1 MTEPSRAPY
10 RCEASGMGFD
20 PTTQTLL
27 ASPRVYRLWN
37 HVNPTIHA
45 SVAFHS
51 PIKGLVSVAL
61 VLLLIYLIYSAV
73 TGVTRMAFRRP
84 VDRSTKLRSRITL
97 R

>member
-45 SVAFHS
+45 RRGVSL
-51 PIKGLVSVAL
+51 PNKGARLCGTCPTADLPNIFSNDGC
-61 VLLLIYLIYSAV
+61 YPY
-73 TGVTRMAFRRP
+73 GVPATCRP
-84 VDRSTKLRSRITL
+84 
-97 R
+97 